1 MPPSHPQNNFSGP
14 IRSFE
19 KEIYMILDSNVI
31 ALKASVAYQ
40 EVARPVVFLSRGG
53 KLLICLRAKISPSQ
67 TELNQSLKS
76 ESLLK
81 VKLNPRHLLIYRA
94 INEG

>member
-1 MPPSHPQNNFSGP
+1 MCPHHIHKIFFMVPS
-14 IRSFE
+14 
-19 KEIYMILDSNVI
+19 IYPTYIILDSSVI
-31 ALKASVAYQ
+31 TALSKQALLIKRLH
-40 EVARPVVFLSRGG
+40 ARLYSSGSGG

>member
-1 MPPSHPQNNFSGP
+1 
-14 IRSFE
+14 
-19 KEIYMILDSNVI
+19 MILDPSVI
-31 ALKASVAYQ
+31 TALSKQAASVAYQ
-40 EVARPVVFLSRGG
+40 EFARPVVFLSRGG

-81 VKLNPRHLLIYRA
+81 VKLNPRHLLIYVELQNKVKRR
-94 INEG
+94 GK